1 MSISVQAEAVDARA
15 AVRVESLRGAEAQ
28 ALAARFPARDV
39 PDCWP
44 AAAWPREQ
52 VLELA
57 ATTPARA
64 DGSVWATR
72 RRGAERIMQWLETFP
87 GECWQ
92 QRFLASPVQ
101 DSRNGW
107 KNEIELWSA
116 GCGLPRAGHIL
127 PSGML
132 ALLCTDV
139 VRPSPSWLAGR
150 LSKFF
155 RSAVTQARD
164 PQGFTRL
171 AEQAG
176 PDLWRSKSGVRAQS
190 HLAVIL
196 TAKGGTLREITIG
209 DCLEMLETLDAVQ
222 STGHGMSLAYDW
234 LRRQGN
240 FPLDTPET
248 LSLIRQRAGQVSVP
262 RLVDRY
268 QVRDRAIRGVLV
280 DYLAERQPSID
291 YTTLE
296 GLSRSLV
303 LHFWAD
309 LERNVP
315 GIDSLDLAPQVADA
329 WKTRLRTKTMRT
341 RRPDGTAAETHSARV
356 TAPIVMAHVRALYL
370 DLAQWAIEDP
380 VRWGR
385 FAARCP
391 VSAADVSSKKLVSHR
406 KARTDQRTRERL
418 PVLPVLVHSAHRR
431 MKDAKALLE
440 AVQATSPGASF
451 TVAGT
456 RYTKARESSLGD
468 PQRTTTVY
476 DQHGNRINIQLVEN
490 RAFWAWAS
498 IEFLRHTGVRIEEML
513 ETSHH
518 SIVQYTLPS
527 TAEVVPLLQIA
538 PSKTDEERVLLVT
551 PELADVLSAI
561 VTRVRD
567 TATGA
572 IPLVA
577 SYDLGEKL
585 WNPPMPLLFQ
595 WKSGP
600 LSRALS
606 VGIVRKA
613 LDETLEA
620 AGLKDA
626 AGNPLRYQPHDFRR
640 IFITD
645 AILGGLPPHI
655 AQVIAGH
662 ANINTTM
669 GYNAL
674 YPEVVIEAHRAFIAR
689 RRATRPSEEYR
700 VPTEQEW
707 EAFLGHFERRKLSM
721 GTCGRS
727 YGSDCIHEHACIRC
741 SLLRTDL
748 PDRPRL
754 IEIRDNLAARIAE
767 AEREGWLGE
776 VEGLTISLA
785 AARDKITQLDAAAVR
800 RSTAVH
806 LGMPR
811 FAHIASRTTQAER
824 PTR

>member
-1 MSISVQAEAVDARA
+1 MSIGPLKVAAAGAGVCVETLHGTEAD
-15 AVRVESLRGAEAQ
+15 
-28 ALAARFPARDV
+28 ALAARFPARVV
-39 PDCWP
+39 PETWP
-44 AAAWPREQ
+44 ETVQPRQQ
-52 VLELA
+52 VLERV
-57 ATTPARA
+57 ATTPVRA
-64 DGSVWATR
+64 DGSSWGTR
-72 RRGAERIMQWLETFP
+72 RRGADRIMQWLQTFP
-87 GECWQ
+87 GETWQ

-101 DSRNGW
+101 ASRNDW
-107 KNEIELWSA
+107 KREIERWSA
-116 GCGLPRAGHIL
+116 ARGLPPTSYIL

-164 PQGFTRL
+164 PEGFARL
-171 AEQAG
+171 AEMAG
-176 PDLWRSKSGVRAQS
+176 PQLWRSKSAVRAQS

-222 STGHGMSLAYDW
+222 CTGHGMSLAYDW

-240 FPLDTPET
+240 FPLDTPGT
-248 LSLIRQRAGQVSVP
+248 LSMIRQRAGRVSVP

-268 QVRDRAIRGVLV
+268 QVRNPAIRALLI
-280 DYLAERQPSID
+280 DYLAERQPAID

-296 GLSRSLV
+296 GLSRTLV
-303 LHFWAD
+303 LHFWVD
-309 LERNVP
+309 LERHVP
-315 GIDSLDLAPQVADA
+315 GIDSLDLAADVADA
-329 WKTRLRTKTMRT
+329 WKTRLRTKTIRT
-341 RRPDGTAAETHSARV
+341 RRPDGTVAEAHGARV
-356 TAPIVMAHVRALYL
+356 TAPIVMAHVRAFYL
-370 DLAQWAIEDP
+370 DLAQWAVEDP
-380 VRWGR
+380 ARWGR

-391 VSAADVSSKKLVSHR
+391 ISAADVSSKKLVSHR

-418 PVLPVLVHSAHRR
+418 PVLPILAHSAERQ

-440 AVQATSPGASF
+440 TVQAAAPGASF
-451 TVAGT
+451 TVAGA

-476 DQHGNRINIQLVEN
+476 DQRGNRINIQLVEN
-490 RAFWAWAS
+490 RTFWAWAS

-527 TAEVVPLLQIA
+527 TGEVVPLLQIA

-561 VTRVRD
+561 VSRVRD

-585 WNPPMPLLFQ
+585 WNPPTPLLFQ

-600 LSRALS
+600 LHRALS

-620 AGLKDA
+620 AGLTDA

-674 YPEVVIEAHRAFIAR
+674 YPEAVIEAHRAFIAR
-689 RRATRPSEEYR
+689 RRAIRPSEEYR

-707 EAFLGHFERRKLSM
+707 EAFLGHFERRKLSL
-721 GTCGRS
+721 GTCGRA
-727 YGSDCIHEHACIRC
+727 YGSHCIHEHACIRC

-776 VEGLTISLA
+776 VEGLTVSLA
-785 AARDKITQLDAAAVR
+785 AARDKITQLDATAVR

-811 FAHIASRTTQAER
+811 FAEIASRTSQAER
-824 PTR
+824 PTT